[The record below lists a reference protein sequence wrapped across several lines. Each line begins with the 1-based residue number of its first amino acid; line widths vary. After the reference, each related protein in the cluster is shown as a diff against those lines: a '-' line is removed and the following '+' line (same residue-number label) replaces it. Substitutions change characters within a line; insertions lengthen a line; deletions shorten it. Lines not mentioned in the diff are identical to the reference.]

1 MGKSP
6 KSNEEQLT
14 TILNAWKN
22 LAADKT
28 FGGMTVTQFE
38 AAIEPS
44 MTVRAQLVENDN
56 ERTHL
61 LNTREA
67 NDEVSLGKAELVVNG
82 VIGDPNYGRDS
93 SLYEAM
99 GYTRKSERQ
108 SGLTRKKGSAPPSP
122 PKT

>member
-22 LAADKT
+22 LATDKT
-28 FGGMTVTQFE
+28 FGGMAAAQFE
-38 AAIEPS
+38 AFIQPS

-108 SGLTRKKGSAPPSP
+108 SGLTRKKGSTPPSP
-122 PKT
+122 SKT

>member
-28 FGGMTVTQFE
+28 FGGMTDAQFE
-38 AAIEPS
+38 AFIQPS

-108 SGLTRKKGSAPPSP
+108 SGLTRKKGSTPPSP
-122 PKT
+122 SKT